1 MREEIK
7 ICTFYIFSHK
17 YDYIISYGGRNK
29 NGDRLA
35 GSGFGVQG
43 SGFGVQGSGFG
54 LKGSTGSEGST
65 GVVRRV
71 RKKAP
76 RSLKIGDARGPYTKS
91 PFPSGR
97 GRPKGG
103 G

>member
-7 ICTFYIFSHK
+7 ICTSYIFSHK

-35 GSGFGVQG
+35 GSGFGVR
-43 SGFGVQGSGFG
+43 GSGFG

>member
-1 MREEIK
+1 MGIGWR
-7 ICTFYIFSHK
+7 
-17 YDYIISYGGRNK
+17 
-29 NGDRLA
+29 
-35 GSGFGVQG
+35 
-43 SGFGVQGSGFG
+43 VQGSGFG

-76 RSLKIGDARGPYTKS
+76 RSLKIGDVRGPYTKS

-103 G
+103 GIGRQLRKQLLRTYAADYEM